1 VFAAVVVPLVVS
13 VATLHVGEPTEC
25 YRVVVAA
32 AATAAVDSLEPS
44 KSAPDEDMTVVVG
57 SFAIAVEDVGWET
70 VPDESVPKRFLE
82 MRPGSN

>member
-1 VFAAVVVPLVVS
+1 
-13 VATLHVGEPTEC
+13 
-25 YRVVVAA
+25 
-32 AATAAVDSLEPS
+32 
-44 KSAPDEDMTVVVG
+44 MTVVVG